1 MQATAPQATAE
12 AFVERIFA
20 AGLAAF
26 DIYGLYIGDKL
37 GLYRALAEGG
47 PATAEDLA
55 ARAAIDTRYALEW
68 LEQQAAFGVLHH
80 AHGRFELPPA
90 HATVLLD
97 KDDPNYLGA
106 MARMVTGAG
115 LQMPRILEAYRS
127 GTGHPWEAYGRDM
140 IEGQA
145 DFNRPF
151 FLNSLVNDCL
161 ATVPAIHERLSRPGA
176 RVAEIGC
183 GGGWASIGIAR
194 GYPGATIEGF
204 DPDELSIDIANQ
216 NARDYGLA
224 DRVRFHAVDA
234 ATVAGDRTFDLVAAF
249 ECIHDL
255 SDPVGVLRSM
265 RSLAAEGGT
274 VLVMDERVADEFGEA
289 DDVERFFYG
298 FSITTCLLNGRAEHP
313 SAATGTVM
321 RAPTLERYARE
332 AGFAG
337 IEVLPIENDFFRFYR
352 LY

>member
-1 MQATAPQATAE
+1 MQASAPPATAE
-12 AFVERIFA
+12 AFAERVFA

-26 DIYGLYIGDKL
+26 DIYGLYIGEKL

-47 PATAEDLA
+47 SATAQDLA
-55 ARAAIDTRYALEW
+55 ARAGVDARYAREW
-68 LEQQAAFGVLHH
+68 LEQQAASGVVHH
-80 AHGRFELPPA
+80 RAGRFELPKP

-97 KDDPNYLGA
+97 KDHPAYLGA
-106 MARMVTGAG
+106 MARMVTAAG
-115 LQMPRILEAYRS
+115 LQLPRILDAYKS
-127 GTGHPWEAYGRDM
+127 GNGHPWDAYGRDM

-151 FLNSLVNDCL
+151 FLNSLVDECL
-161 ATVPAIHERLSRPGA
+161 VTIPAIHERLARPGA

-183 GGGWASIGIAR
+183 GGGWASIAIAR
-194 GYPGATIEGF
+194 GYPGAIVEGF
-204 DPDELSIDIANQ
+204 DPDALSIDIANQ
-216 NARDYGLA
+216 NAREYGVA
-224 DRVRFHAVDA
+224 ERVRFHAVDA

-255 SDPVGVLRSM
+255 ADPVGVLRSM
-265 RSLAAEGGT
+265 RSLVADGGT
-274 VLVMDERVADEFGEA
+274 VLVMDERVADEFGDA
-289 DDVERFFYG
+289 DDIERFFYG

-337 IEVLPIENDFFRFYR
+337 IEVLPIENEFFRFYR